1 MNSTIDIV
9 RAELERLFSL
19 DEMTAMSQQL
29 LGLDPA
35 DVGGATAR
43 ASFARALT
51 ERCAAGDRLDALV
64 DVIVASRQGA
74 DPRVREAA
82 SFFGSEELEPGRS
95 LGPFTITRRLGEH
108 PVANVYA
115 AQRGYADCVLK
126 VLRRQFCV
134 DKRAVQRL
142 LTLNRMVATLADP
155 GLPAGLDAGETD
167 GSYWIS
173 YDYVEEQPL
182 SVRFARTG
190 PINISELKPILSG
203 ILRPLSAMHTARIPH
218 GDLHLDSVLVGRET
232 GGHVTLVDFGIDRLR
247 ERAPLANGHGGLVA
261 VFGSPKTMAP
271 EQIRGHRADTTAD
284 VYAFGAMMYELLSGV
299 PVFQLENPADIAFA
313 HLTKTPEPPSTRGP
327 RGWIG
332 RDVDAFVLSLLAK
345 DPDRRPR
352 NAGALLDALESL
364 GRASLSSRALPD
376 SFPPERLSGVVEAL
390 IADPL
395 EAGAAD
401 ALETAIDEGAD
412 PQSVVRGFQMAA
424 EGLTGVDSSAIDA
437 KKSLLH
443 RAART
448 LDVAMGDKVQAERVY
463 ETIVELDPTD
473 VPAHIALEAVRRSLG
488 KHAEVVESLLA
499 RSETAASGSDK
510 AHIFAEIGRI
520 CEVEL
525 QDPEQGLLAYSRA
538 LCETPLDRDLA
549 DEIERVAEARQPL
562 WNEVLATVVATI
574 QAGGL
579 AERERCKLLA
589 YAGRW
594 YERKLA
600 RADLAVEAYR
610 EILALEPLNDE
621 AHEGLSGIYN
631 KAHEWSELV
640 SLLTARAEASGDS
653 PRARDLRA
661 EAAEVLDVHLDD
673 STGATEIF
681 RQVLKDDPTHER
693 ASAGM
698 VRLAER
704 SGDYP
709 ALVEI
714 LERRAKAHSGH
725 QRTKVLLEIAEIYEQ
740 QLGQLPE
747 AEGRYQKI
755 LEEEPGDAR
764 ALKGLDRI
772 YNRTGKYRELLEI
785 LKRQV
790 DAADTPRQRVN
801 LFERMAALYEDEFLD
816 HASAANSLED
826 ALTIDPVSAGALLKL
841 PRYYRILGRWELLEQ
856 YYERQAKVAGS
867 DAERIERLMHRA
879 HVLWENLA
887 SPDTAMR
894 VCEQVLEVDPNH
906 GPALEMLAR
915 LREQAGDAQAA
926 LKALETL
933 AASASTPEARAEH
946 WMRAGRLLEERGD
959 LDLAIERYKL
969 AIDASPGEPTAAS
982 ALRRAYA
989 ARGDAAGVVGLIE
1002 KELATA
1008 EGKMTRAR
1016 LYGELARVLRD
1027 KLRDVEQAEAN
1038 AKTALELDPTNA
1050 DGLLVLG
1057 EIAFDRE
1064 RYVEASKYLEALVL
1078 RASSL
1083 PKGDAV
1089 RALVR
1094 FVEAFGRGV
1103 GALSSPSLQE
1113 RSDLGS
1119 RPSLADSQPRLISAL
1134 ESLDQIAP
1142 EDVSSATRVARILFE
1157 YGDSAAARSTYTRL
1171 LERHGANLSAV
1182 ELADAQWRLG
1192 ELLRRVGE
1200 LDKAVDLL
1208 KASADA
1214 DPTISAPLNALA
1226 RVYEA
1231 TGDWEEFTRV
1241 KRRRLE
1247 MASGAERFELLM
1259 EIGDAE
1265 FKKLGDRA
1273 RAAKTYLT
1281 ALDER
1286 RDDRK
1291 LLTKLMELF
1300 SEEKDWASLVD
1311 VVLRLAG
1318 FVEDPKQRA
1327 KYMQTAAIVSARQ
1340 LGEVH
1345 RALEYYDRALEFD
1358 PTFVRARDEAIDLCR
1373 QAGDSEGVER
1383 LLKDQLDQAKR
1394 LQDRELIVRVLD
1406 SLGEL
1411 YQKALNEPSLA
1422 IGAYEAAQAFDP
1434 DGKERATLLADLYAS
1449 DVTKYLDKAVKAHGE
1464 MLAANPYR
1472 VESYKLLRRL
1482 YTEARRPD
1490 PAWCL
1495 CQALSVL
1502 GLAEADEER
1511 FYRRHRADNAAAARS
1526 ALDAQD
1532 WAGRIAHRDADPLV
1546 THIFSL
1552 IQPTIIRARTQSL
1565 QALGFDE
1572 AHLVDIASEEHPVC
1586 QTLNYAQG
1594 VFGFEAPPVFQDPND
1609 PAGLG
1614 FVHAHTPSILL
1625 GRAAFE
1631 SDVPN
1636 QALAFVVGRHL
1647 TYFLPGYYIRHLVPT
1662 GTGLK
1667 GWLFAAVKL
1676 CVPQFPIAPD
1686 LQGQVEEAFAH
1697 ISADFQGVQREMLAS
1712 MVSKLLQSG
1721 GAIDLK
1727 KWVAAIDLTADRA
1740 GFILAND
1747 LGVATEI
1754 VRATEDA
1761 SSVPSSERVK
1771 DIVLYGVSTPYFELR
1786 EKLGITVDS

>member
-19 DEMTAMSQQL
+19 EEMTAISQRL
-29 LGLDPA
+29 LGLDPQ

-74 DPRVREAA
+74 DPRVREATG
-82 SFFGSEELEPGRS
+82 FFGSEELEPGSS
-95 LGPFTITRRLGEH
+95 LGPFTITRPLGDH

-115 AQRGYADCVLK
+115 ARRGYEDCVLK
-126 VLRRQFCV
+126 VLRRQFSV
-134 DKRAVQRL
+134 NKRAVQRL
-142 LTLNRMVATLADP
+142 LTLNRMVAALEHP
-155 GLPAGLDAGETD
+155 GLPAGLDAGESE

-173 YDYVEEQPL
+173 HDYIEEQPL

-190 PINISELKPILSG
+190 PIHISELKPILIG
-203 ILRPLSAMHTARIPH
+203 ILRPLSALHAARIPH
-218 GDLHLDSVLVGRET
+218 GDLRFESVLIGRET
-232 GGHVTLVDFGIDRLR
+232 AGHVTLVDFGLDRLR
-247 ERAPLANGHGGLVA
+247 ERGPLANGHGGLVA

-271 EQIRGHRADTTAD
+271 EQIRGQRADTAAD

-299 PVFQLENPADIAFA
+299 PVFQFESPADIAFA
-313 HLTKTPEPPSTRGP
+313 HLTKTPEPPSARGP
-327 RGWIG
+327 RGSIG
-332 RDVDAFVLSLLAK
+332 RDVDAFVLSLLEK

-352 NAGALLDALESL
+352 HAGALLDALESL
-364 GRASLSSRALPD
+364 GRASLSSRTMPE
-376 SFPPERLSGVVEAL
+376 SFPPERLSGAIEAL
-390 IADPL
+390 IAAPL
-395 EAGAAD
+395 EAGAAE
-401 ALETAIDEGAD
+401 ALETAVDEGAD
-412 PQSVVRGFQMAA
+412 PKSVAEAFRLAA
-424 EGLTGVDSSAIDA
+424 DELTGKGADAIDGR
-437 KKSLLH
+437 KSLLH

-448 LDVAMGDKVQAERVY
+448 LDVGGDKAQAERVY

-473 VPAHIALEAVRRSLG
+473 VPAHVALEALRRSQG

-499 RSETAASGSDK
+499 RSEAAAPGADK
-510 AHIFAEIGRI
+510 AHLFAEIGRI

-549 DEIERVAEARQPL
+549 DEIERIAEARQPL

-579 AERERCKLLA
+579 QERERCKLLA

-594 YERKLA
+594 YERKLS
-600 RADLAVEAYR
+600 RADLAIEAYR

-621 AHEGLSGIYN
+621 AHEGLSAIYK
-631 KAHEWSELV
+631 KAHQWSELV
-640 SLLTARAEASGDS
+640 SLLTLRAGASGDS
-653 PRARDLRA
+653 PRARDLRT
-661 EAAEVLDVHLDD
+661 EAAVVLDAHLDD
-673 STGATEIF
+673 AAGAADIYG
-681 RQVLKDDPTHER
+681 QVLADDPTHEK
-693 ASAGM
+693 ATVGM
-698 VRLAER
+698 TRLAER
-704 SGDYP
+704 SGDYA
-709 ALVEI
+709 ALVDV
-714 LERRAKAHSGH
+714 LERRAKAHSGS
-725 QRTKVLLEIAEIYEQ
+725 QRTKTLLEIAEIYEQ
-740 QLGQLPE
+740 QVGQLPE

-755 LEEEPGDAR
+755 LDEEPADPK
-764 ALKGLDRI
+764 ALRGLDRI
-772 YNRTGKYRELLEI
+772 YNRTGKYRELLEN
-785 LKRQV
+785 LRRQV
-790 DAADTPRQRVN
+790 ATVDTPRQKVN
-801 LFERMAALYEDEFLD
+801 LYERMATLLEDEFLD
-816 HASAANSLED
+816 HVSAADCLEK
-826 ALTIDPVSAGALLKL
+826 ALAIDPASQEALAKL
-841 PRYYRILGRWELLEQ
+841 PRYYRILARWELLEQ
-856 YYERQAKVAGS
+856 LYERQANVATS
-867 DAERIERLMHRA
+867 DVERIERLMQR
-879 HVLWENLA
+879 VQILSENLA
-887 SPDTAMR
+887 SPDMATR
-894 VCEQVLEVDPNH
+894 VCEQVLELDSNH
-906 GPALEMLAR
+906 GPALETLAR

-926 LKALETL
+926 LKAIETL

-946 WMRAGRLLEERGD
+946 WVRAGRLLEERGD

-969 AIDASPGEPTAAS
+969 AIEACPGEPGAAS

-989 ARGDAAGVVGLIE
+989 TRGDAAGVVALIE
-1002 KELATA
+1002 NELASA
-1008 EGKMTRAR
+1008 EGKTTRAR
-1016 LYGELARVLRD
+1016 LYGELARVFRD
-1027 KLRDVEQAEAN
+1027 KLRDDDQAEVS
-1038 AKTALELDPTNA
+1038 AKTALELDPTNPDA
-1050 DGLLVLG
+1050 LLVLG

-1064 RYVEASKYLEALVL
+1064 RYLEASKYLEALVL
-1078 RASSL
+1078 RANAL

-1094 FVEAFGRGV
+1094 FVEAFGRGL
-1103 GALSSPSLQE
+1103 GELSSPSLPE
-1113 RSDLGS
+1113 RSDLGA
-1119 RPSLADSQPRLISAL
+1119 RPSLGDSQRRLLSAL
-1134 ESLDQIAP
+1134 ESLEQIAP
-1142 EDVSSATRVARILFE
+1142 EDNSSAARVARILFE
-1157 YGDSAAARSTYTRL
+1157 YGDSAAARDVYTRL
-1171 LERHGANLSAV
+1171 LERHGTSLSAV
-1182 ELADAQWRLG
+1182 ETADAQWRLG
-1192 ELLRRVGE
+1192 EILRRLGE

-1214 DPTISAPLNALA
+1214 DPSISAPLNALA

-1247 MASGAERFELLM
+1247 MASGTERFELLM

-1300 SEEKDWASLVD
+1300 SEEKDWASLVE

-1340 LGEVH
+1340 LGEVK
-1345 RALEYYDRALEFD
+1345 RALEYYNRALEFD
-1358 PTFVRARDEAIDLCR
+1358 PTFVRARDEAIELCQ
-1373 QAGDSEGVER
+1373 QAGDHEGVER

-1406 SLGEL
+1406 SLGAL
-1411 YQKALNEPSLA
+1411 YQKALNEPALA

-1434 DGKERATLLADLYAS
+1434 DGKERAALLAELYAS
-1449 DVTKYLDKAVKAHGE
+1449 DVTQYLDKAVKAHGE

-1495 CQALSVL
+1495 CQVLSVL
-1502 GLAEADEER
+1502 GLAEPDEER

-1526 ALDAQD
+1526 PLDAED
-1532 WAGRIAHRDADPLV
+1532 WAARIAHRDADPLV

-1552 IQPTIIRARTQSL
+1552 IQPTIIGARTQSL

-1572 AHLVDIASEEHPVC
+1572 NHLIDITSEEHPVC

-1594 VFGFEAPPVFQDPND
+1594 VLGFAAPSVFQNPDD

-1614 FVHAHTPSILL
+1614 FVHAHAPSIVL

-1631 SDVPN
+1631 SEVPN

-1647 TYFLPGYYIRHLVPT
+1647 TYFLPGYYVRHLVPT

-1686 LQGQVEEAFAH
+1686 LQGQVDEAFAH
-1697 ISADFQGVQREMLAS
+1697 ISQDFHGVQREMLAS

-1761 SSVPSSERVK
+1761 SSVPAAERVK

-1786 EKLGITVDS
+1786 EKLGIAVDS

>member
-19 DEMTAMSQQL
+19 DEMTAMSHRL
-29 LGLDPA
+29 LGLDPQ

-64 DVIVASRQGA
+64 DVILASRQGA
-74 DPRVREAA
+74 DPRVREAL
-82 SFFGSEELEPGRS
+82 SFFGSEELEPGHT
-95 LGPFTITRRLGEH
+95 LGPFTITRSLGEH
-108 PVANVYA
+108 PIANVYGA
-115 AQRGYADCVLK
+115 TRGYDECVLK

-134 DKRAVQRL
+134 DKRAVQRW
-142 LTLNRMVATLADP
+142 LTLNRMVAALDHP
-155 GLPAGLDAGETD
+155 GLPAGLAAGESE
-167 GSYWIS
+167 GAYWIS
-173 YDYVEEQPL
+173 YDAIEEQPL

-190 PINISELKPILSG
+190 PMSISELKPILSG
-203 ILRPLSAMHTARIPH
+203 ILQPLAAMHAARITH
-218 GDLHLDSVLVGRET
+218 GDLRFDSVLVGREA
-232 GGHVTLVDFGIDRLR
+232 GGHVTLVDFGFDRLR

-261 VFGSPKTMAP
+261 VFGSPKTIAP
-271 EQIRGHRADTTAD
+271 EQIRGHRAEPAAD

-299 PVFQLENPADIAFA
+299 PVFAFDSPADAAFA
-313 HLTKTPEPPSTRGP
+313 HLTKTPEPPSARGP

-332 RDVDAFVLSLLAK
+332 RDVDAFVLSLLSK

-352 NAGALLDALESL
+352 HAGVLLDALDGL
-364 GRASLSSRALPD
+364 GRASLSSRPIVD
-376 SFPPERLSGVVEAL
+376 SFPAERLSGVVDAL
-390 IADPL
+390 VAAPL
-395 EAGAAD
+395 AAAAAD
-401 ALETAIDEGAD
+401 ALETTIDEGAD
-412 PQSVVRGFQMAA
+412 PESVAQGFRLAA
-424 EGLTGVDSSAIDA
+424 DGLSGSDVTAIHA
-437 KKSLLH
+437 KKALLH

-448 LDVAMGDKVQAERVY
+448 LDVAAGDKAEAEKVY
-463 ETIVELDPTD
+463 EAIVELDPTD
-473 VPAHIALEAVRRSLG
+473 VPAHIALEAIRRALG
-488 KHAEVVESLLA
+488 KHAEVVESLMA
-499 RSETAASGSDK
+499 RSETAAPGADK

-525 QDPEQGLLAYSRA
+525 HDPEQGLLAYARA
-538 LCETPLDRDLA
+538 LCETPLERDLA

-562 WNEVLATVVATI
+562 WNEVLAMVVATLR
-574 QAGGL
+574 AGGL
-579 AERERCKLLA
+579 ASREQCKLLA

-594 YERKLA
+594 YDRKVA
-600 RADLAVEAYR
+600 RPDLAIEAYE
-610 EILALEPLNDE
+610 EILGLEPLNDE
-621 AHEGLSGIYN
+621 AHEGLSAVFK
-631 KAHEWSELV
+631 KAQRWSDLV
-640 SLLTARAEASGDS
+640 NLLIKRADALGDS
-653 PRARDLRA
+653 PRARDSRV
-661 EAAEVLDVHLDD
+661 EAAEVLDVNLND
-673 STGATEIF
+673 SDRAAEAFGL
-681 RQVLKDDPTHER
+681 VLSEDPAHER
-693 ASAGM
+693 AAAGM
-698 VRLAER
+698 ARLAEQR
-704 SGDYP
+704 GDYKT
-709 ALVEI
+709 LVSI
-714 LERRAKAHSGH
+714 LEGRAKAHTGK
-725 QRTKVLLEIAEIYEQ
+725 QRTNALLEVAEIYEQ
-740 QLGQLPE
+740 HLDQLPE
-747 AEGRYQKI
+747 AEWRFEKI
-755 LEEEPGDAR
+755 LSDDPGDQR
-764 ALKGLDRI
+764 AIKGLERI
-772 YNRTGKYRELLEI
+772 YNRTGKYLELVENLR
-785 LKRQV
+785 LQV
-790 DAADTPRQRVN
+790 ATVDTPRQRLN
-801 LFERMAALYEDEFLD
+801 LYERMATLYEDEFLD
-816 HASAANSLED
+816 HASAADSLEA
-826 ALTIDPVSAGALLKL
+826 ALAIDPGSQAALAKL
-841 PRYYRILGRWELLEQ
+841 PRHYRILGRWELLDQ
-856 YYERQAKVAGS
+856 LYERQAKLAAT
-867 DAERIERLMHRA
+867 DAERIALLMQRA
-879 HVLWENLA
+879 QVLSENLG
-887 SPDTAMR
+887 SPEVATR
-894 VCEQVLEVDPNH
+894 VCEQVLEIDPGY
-906 GPALEMLAR
+906 GPALETLAQ
-915 LREQAGDAQAA
+915 LREKAGDARAA
-926 LKALETL
+926 LKAIETL

-946 WMRAGRLLEERGD
+946 WMRAGRLLEERGEQ
-959 LDLAIERYKL
+959 DLAIERYKL
-969 AIDASPGEPTAAS
+969 AIEASPHDPGATA

-989 ARGDAAGVVGLIE
+989 SRGDAAGVIALVE

-1008 EGKMTRAR
+1008 EGKTVRSR

-1027 KLRDVEQAEAN
+1027 KLRDVDQAEAN
-1038 AKTALELDPTNA
+1038 AKMALELDPTNA

-1064 RYVEASKYLEALVL
+1064 RYVEASKYLEPLVL
-1078 RASSL
+1078 RASAL
-1083 PKGDAV
+1083 PKVDAV

-1103 GALSSPSLQE
+1103 GALSSPSVNE
-1113 RSDLGS
+1113 RSETGS
-1119 RPSLADSQPRLISAL
+1119 KPSLADSQPRLMSAL
-1134 ESLDQIAP
+1134 EALDQLAP
-1142 EDVSSATRVARILFE
+1142 EDAVSASRVARILFE
-1157 YGDSAAARSTYTRL
+1157 TGDTVAAHRAYARL
-1171 LERHGANLSAV
+1171 LERHGSALSAV
-1182 ELADAQWRLG
+1182 EAADAQWRLG
-1192 ELLRRVGE
+1192 ELLRRLGE

-1214 DPTISAPLNALA
+1214 DPTTSAPLNSLA

-1281 ALDER
+1281 ALEER
-1286 RDDRK
+1286 KDDRK

-1300 SEEKDWASLVD
+1300 SEEKDWASLVE

-1318 FVEDPKQRA
+1318 FVEDAKQRA

-1340 LGEVH
+1340 LGEVR

-1358 PTFVRARDEAIDLCR
+1358 PTFVRARDEAIELRR
-1373 QAGDSEGVER
+1373 QAGDHAAVER
-1383 LLKDQLDQAKR
+1383 LLKDQLEQAKQA
-1394 LQDRELIVRVLD
+1394 QDRELIVRVLD

-1422 IGAYEAAQAFDP
+1422 ISAFEAAQVFDP
-1434 DGKERATLLADLYAS
+1434 DGKERSSVLAELYAS
-1449 DVTKYLDKAVKAHGE
+1449 DVTKYLDKAVKVHGE

-1511 FYRRHRADNAAAARS
+1511 FYRRHRADNAAAAR
-1526 ALDAQD
+1526 AVLDADD
-1532 WAGRIAHRDADPLV
+1532 WAGRIAHRDADPLL
-1546 THIFSL
+1546 THIFAM
-1552 IQPTIIRARTQSL
+1552 IQPTVIRARTQSL

-1572 AHLVDIASEEHPVC
+1572 AHLIDITSEEHPVS

-1594 VFGFEAPPVFQDPND
+1594 VLGFEAPPVFQDPND
-1609 PAGLG
+1609 PSGLG
-1614 FVHAHTPSILL
+1614 FVHAHTPSIVL

-1676 CVPQFPIAPD
+1676 CVPQFPISPE
-1686 LQGQVEEAFAH
+1686 LQGQVDESFGH
-1697 ISADFQGVQREMLAS
+1697 MSRDFHGVQRELLAS

-1721 GAIDLK
+1721 AALDLK
-1727 KWVAAIDLTADRA
+1727 KWVSAIDLTADRA
-1740 GFILAND
+1740 GLILAND

-1761 SSVPSSERVK
+1761 SSVSASERVK
-1771 DIVLYGVSTPYFELR
+1771 ELVLYGVSTPYFEVR

>member
-19 DEMTAMSQQL
+19 EEMTAMSQRL
-29 LGLDPA
+29 LGLDPQ

-51 ERCAAGDRLDALV
+51 ERCASGDRLDALV

-74 DPRVREAA
+74 DPRVREA
-82 SFFGSEELEPGRS
+82 STFFGTEELESGRT
-95 LGPFTITRRLGEH
+95 LGPFTITRHLGEH
-108 PVANVYA
+108 PVAKVYSA
-115 AQRGYADCVLK
+115 RRGHQDCVLK
-126 VLRRQFCV
+126 VLLRQFCV
-134 DKRAVQRL
+134 DRRAVQRL
-142 LTLNRMVATLADP
+142 LTLNRMVATLGHP
-155 GLPAGLDAGETD
+155 GLPAGLDAGESE
-167 GSYWIS
+167 GSYWIGH
-173 YDYVEEQPL
+173 DHIEEQPL

-190 PINISELKPILSG
+190 PMHFGEAKPILAG
-203 ILRPLSAMHTARIPH
+203 ILQPLSALHAARITH
-218 GDLHLDSVLVGRET
+218 GDLRLDSVMVGRET
-232 GGHVTLVDFGIDRLR
+232 VGHVTLVDFGIDRLR
-247 ERAPLANGHGGLVA
+247 ERAPLANGHGGLVT
-261 VFGSPKTMAP
+261 VFGSPKTIAP
-271 EQIRGHRADTTAD
+271 EQIRGHRADAAAD
-284 VYAFGAMMYELLSGV
+284 VYAFGALMYELLSGA
-299 PVFQLENPADIAFA
+299 PVFQFENPADAAFA
-313 HLTKTPEPPSTRGP
+313 HLTKTPEPPSSRGP

-352 NAGALLDALESL
+352 HAGVLLEALESL
-364 GRASLSSRALPD
+364 GRAPPSTRPMPD
-376 SFPPERLSGVVEAL
+376 FFPPERLSGVVEAL
-390 IADPL
+390 VAAPL
-395 EAGAAD
+395 EADAAE
-401 ALETAIDEGAD
+401 ALETAIEEGAD
-412 PQSVVRGFQMAA
+412 PESVALGFQRAA
-424 EGLTGVDSSAIDA
+424 DEVTGADGAAIDA
-437 KKSLLH
+437 RKSLLH

-448 LDVAMGDKVQAERVY
+448 LDVAVGDKAQAERVY
-463 ETIVELDPTD
+463 ETIVELDPNDAT
-473 VPAHIALEAVRRSLG
+473 AHIALEAVRRSLG
-488 KHAEVVESLLA
+488 KHAEVVESLIA
-499 RSETAASGSDK
+499 RSETAAPGADK

-520 CEVEL
+520 CEIEL

-562 WNEVLATVVATI
+562 WNEVLATVTATI

-579 AERERCKLLA
+579 SAREQCKLLA
-589 YAGRW
+589 YAARW
-594 YERKLA
+594 YDRKLA
-600 RADLAVEAYR
+600 RADLAILAYR
-610 EILALEPLNDE
+610 EILALEPQSEE
-621 AHEGLSGIYN
+621 AHEGLGGIYK
-631 KAHEWSELV
+631 KAHQWSELV
-640 SLLTARAEASGDS
+640 SLLTARADAAGDS
-653 PRARDLRA
+653 PRARDVRA
-661 EAAEVLDVHLDD
+661 EAAEVLDLHLDD
-673 STGATEIF
+673 SARAAEIYG
-681 RQVLKDDPTHER
+681 QVLADDPAHEK
-693 ASAGM
+693 AAAGM
-698 VRLAER
+698 TRLAER
-704 SGDYP
+704 SGDYR
-709 ALVEI
+709 ALIDV
-714 LERRAKAHSGH
+714 LERRAQAHTGQ
-725 QRTKVLLEIAEIYEQ
+725 QRTKALLEIAEICEQ
-740 QLGQLPE
+740 HLGQLPE
-747 AEGRYQKI
+747 AERRFEKVLQ
-755 LEEEPGDAR
+755 DAPSDTR

-772 YNRTGKYRELLEI
+772 YNRTGKYRELLAN
-785 LKRQV
+785 LRQQIST
-790 DAADTPRQRVN
+790 AETPRQRVN
-801 LFERMAALYEDEFLD
+801 LNERMATLYEDEFLD
-816 HASAANSLED
+816 HASAADCLEE
-826 ALTIDPVSAGALLKL
+826 ALAIDPASTTASAKL
-841 PRYYRILGRWELLEQ
+841 ARHYRILGRWELLEQ
-856 YYERQAKVAGS
+856 LYGRQAKAAATDG
-867 DAERIERLMHRA
+867 ERIELLMHRA
-879 HVLWENLA
+879 QVLSENLA
-887 SPDTAMR
+887 SPDLATR
-894 VCEQVLEVDPNH
+894 VCEQVLELDPSH
-906 GPALEMLAR
+906 SAALETLAR

-926 LKALETL
+926 LKAIEML
-933 AASASTPEARAEH
+933 ATSGASPEVRAEQ

-969 AIDASPGEPTAAS
+969 AIEASPGESAAAA

-989 ARGDAAGVVGLIE
+989 ARGDAAGVVALIE
-1002 KELATA
+1002 KELASA
-1008 EGKMTRAR
+1008 EGKSVRAR

-1027 KLRDVEQAEAN
+1027 KLRDVDQAEGH

-1050 DGLLVLG
+1050 DALLVLG

-1078 RASSL
+1078 RANTL

-1113 RSDLGS
+1113 RTGS
-1119 RPSLADSQPRLISAL
+1119 APSLADSQPRLMSAL

-1142 EDVSSATRVARILFE
+1142 EDATSATRVARILFE
-1157 YGDSAAARSTYTRL
+1157 YGDAAAARRTYTRL
-1171 LERHGANLSAV
+1171 LERHGESLSAIEV
-1182 ELADAQWRLG
+1182 ADAQWRLG
-1192 ELLRRVGE
+1192 ELLRRLGE
-1200 LDKAVDLL
+1200 LDTAVDLL

-1214 DPTISAPLNALA
+1214 DPSNSAPLNALA

-1300 SEEKDWASLVD
+1300 SEEKDWASLVE

-1327 KYMQTAAIVSARQ
+1327 KYMQTAAIVTARQ
-1340 LGEVH
+1340 LGELR

-1358 PTFVRARDEAIDLCR
+1358 PTFVRAREEAIELCR
-1373 QAGDSEGVER
+1373 QAGDHAGVER

-1394 LQDRELIVRVLD
+1394 MQDRELMVRVLD
-1406 SLGEL
+1406 DLGEL
-1411 YQKALNEPSLA
+1411 YQKALNQPALA

-1434 DGKERATLLADLYAS
+1434 EGKERAALLAELYAS
-1449 DVTKYLDKAVKAHGE
+1449 DVTQYLDKAVKAHGE

-1511 FYRRHRADNAAAARS
+1511 FYRRHRADNAAAARA
-1526 ALDAQD
+1526 ALDAED

-1546 THIFSL
+1546 THIFAL
-1552 IQPTIIRARTQSL
+1552 VQPTVIRARTQSL
-1565 QALGFDE
+1565 LALGFDE
-1572 AHLVDIASEEHPVC
+1572 AHLIDIASEEHPVS

-1594 VFGFEAPPVFQDPND
+1594 VLGFQAPPVFQDPND

-1614 FVHAHTPSILL
+1614 FVHAHTPSIVL

-1686 LQGQVEEAFAH
+1686 LQGQVDEAFAH
-1697 ISADFQGVQREMLAS
+1697 MSQDFQGVQREILAS

-1740 GFILAND
+1740 GLILAND

-1761 SSVPSSERVK
+1761 SSVPAAERVK
-1771 DIVLYGVSTPYFELR
+1771 DLVLYGVSTPYFELR